1 MYRFDHIGLPTDK
14 ELPNEIFEEAFG
26 LYRTEATGSRL
37 HIEYLR
43 YTSWDDSIPLEMKTK
58 PHVGYYVDNLD
69 EAIKDMDGILF
80 GPFNNGHEK
89 LVYGTRDWMLFE
101 LIEKYN

>member
-43 YTSWDDSIPLEMKTK
+43 YTSWDDSIPLGNE
-58 PHVGYYVDNLD
+58 D
-69 EAIKDMDGILF
+69 ETSCGILC
-80 GPFNNGHEK
+80 GQS
-89 LVYGTRDWMLFE
+89 
-101 LIEKYN
+101 